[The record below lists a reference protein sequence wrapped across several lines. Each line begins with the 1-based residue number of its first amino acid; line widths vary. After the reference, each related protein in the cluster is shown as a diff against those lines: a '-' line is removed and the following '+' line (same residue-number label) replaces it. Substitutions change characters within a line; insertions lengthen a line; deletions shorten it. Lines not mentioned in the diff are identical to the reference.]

1 MTWKGKKH
9 RKRQR
14 RRHTRR
20 KKHRQ
25 ILRKRKI
32 HTKRQ
37 RMAPRR
43 GKIKAQSK
51 RQKKIQPETDKET
64 TKGPHKEA
72 YKEIE
77 RKNCKEATISKRT
90 GQRKRG
96 RTRPTDREGEN
107 CFSSN
112 IWLLTLTGP
121 KIITIIKIKAIACLV
136 HRCVCTQF
144 RQKIQRTNH
153 HQTSFLNAQPTKL
166 RSKTVGTKSNPQT
179 ERNGGQPCSVCV
191 YNIVYHIDCTVS
203 I

>member
-1 MTWKGKKH
+1 MEREKNIERDNEGDILQKETYSRQRQRTRKVHTVERDKEWLREGVKERLMQ

-14 RRHTRR
+14 
-20 KKHRQ
+20 KE
-25 ILRKRKI
+25 
-32 HTKRQ
+32 
-37 RMAPRR
+37 
-43 GKIKAQSK
+43 
-51 RQKKIQPETDKET
+51 IQPETDKET

-96 RTRPTDREGEN
+96 RTRPTERDREGEN

-136 HRCVCTQF
+136 HRCVYCTCYSLD
-144 RQKIQRTNH
+144 KNIA
-153 HQTSFLNAQPTKL
+153 HQPPTTTRHL
-166 RSKTVGTKSNPQT
+166 F
-179 ERNGGQPCSVCV
+179 
-191 YNIVYHIDCTVS
+191 
-203 I
+203 